1 MLRITAAP
9 TTATTTTQA
18 ATTSKAKNCRGLIQK
33 RAHTIDDFMEG
44 NRDASACVKCV
55 KSDHC
60 FGTSEPRHCNL
71 NLNAISPL
79 TDSFKWKPQC
89 GGLCMSQSVIRLGF
103 WYTVLMNLYSNSN
116 SKINNSY
123 ASYRSTAFICTFK
136 LSFSPFLYI
145 SFRPHFN
152 HYVPNFQMFSH
163 LILMNELV
171 VKKSFGLAC
180 LRLLC
185 AHVHWKKKKHT
196 HTAQSI
202 QSDPLYIPSI
212 FSIL

>member
-1 MLRITAAP
+1 MNVEQSKGTADLDEENALIESIANNQHDIDMNNSNLHMLRITAAP

-103 WYTVLMNLYSNSN
+103 
-116 SKINNSY
+116 
-123 ASYRSTAFICTFK
+123 
-136 LSFSPFLYI
+136 
-145 SFRPHFN
+145 
-152 HYVPNFQMFSH
+152 
-163 LILMNELV
+163 
-171 VKKSFGLAC
+171 
-180 LRLLC
+180 
-185 AHVHWKKKKHT
+185 
-196 HTAQSI
+196 
-202 QSDPLYIPSI
+202 
-212 FSIL
+212 